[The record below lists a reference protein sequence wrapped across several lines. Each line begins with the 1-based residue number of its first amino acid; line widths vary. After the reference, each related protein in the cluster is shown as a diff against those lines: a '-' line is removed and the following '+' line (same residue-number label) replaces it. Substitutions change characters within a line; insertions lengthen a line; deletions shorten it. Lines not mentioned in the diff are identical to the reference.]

1 MIQMAANTRRGT
13 RRAGLGP
20 RTLLT
25 IVILSTPAVAGDA
38 LVQAGLNRIANS
50 IGNLAV
56 AVAFAGAVVAIGL
69 YFGLRSKR

>member
-1 MIQMAANTRRGT
+1 MARTIMIQMAANTRRGT

-50 IGNLAV
+50 IGTVSYTHLTLPTTPYV
-56 AVAFAGAVVAIGL
+56 
-69 YFGLRSKR
+69 